1 MSSISNV
8 EILQA
13 YQEGRIGISLIGE
26 WKEPLNYTNKM
37 DIKAASRSLDF
48 MIGW

>member
-1 MSSISNV
+1 V

-13 YQEGRIGISLIGE
+13 YQEGKIGISLVAE
-26 WKEPLNYTNKM
+26 WKEPLNETDKM

-48 MIGW
+48 MLGW